1 MISNSWSSSH
11 RNPAAALET
20 SLADLQLSY
29 VDLYLMHWPISLPP
43 DTGAEYGKE
52 DRTTHDP
59 SWTFVDTWREMTK
72 LLSTGKVRAI
82 GVANFSTVNLDKL
95 LASGNGD
102 SSFVVPAVNQT
113 EIQPLLPQDKLHA
126 YCRQHGILQ
135 TAFGPLGGSQS
146 GGSLHSDPTIKEIAA
161 AHGCGTANVMLSWA
175 VQRGWSVVPK
185 STTPQRIREN
195 LVGNVALADEE
206 VKRIDGMAR
215 TPGRGKRFNVPNW
228 GTVVFHDDE
237 GLDLA

>member
-1 MISNSWSSSH
+1 
-11 RNPAAALET
+11 
-20 SLADLQLSY
+20 
-29 VDLYLMHWPISLPP
+29 MHWPISLPP

-52 DRTTHDP
+52 DRTQHDP
-59 SWTFVDTWREMTK
+59 SWTFIDTWREMSA
-72 LLSTGKVRAI
+72 LLATGKVRAI

-95 LASGNGD
+95 LTTNPE
-102 SSFVVPAVNQT
+102 VVPAVNQT

-126 YCRQHGILQ
+126 YCKAKGILQ

-146 GGSLHSDPTIKEIAA
+146 GGSLHEDATICAIAE

-185 STTPQRIREN
+185 STNKERIRQN
-195 LVGNVALADEE
+195 LQGNVLLSEEEIERVDGLARPPN
-206 VKRIDGMAR
+206 K
-215 TPGRGKRFNVPNW
+215 GKRFNVPNW
-228 GTVVFHDDE
+228 GTTVFHDDE